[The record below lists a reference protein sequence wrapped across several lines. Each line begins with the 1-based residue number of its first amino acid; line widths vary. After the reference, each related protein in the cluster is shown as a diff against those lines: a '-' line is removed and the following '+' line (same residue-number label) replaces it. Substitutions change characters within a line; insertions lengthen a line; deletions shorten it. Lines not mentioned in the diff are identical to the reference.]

1 MNTSFLVTI
10 SLFCWLFFLLFFN
23 YDRCRYRNCLLLF
36 IALCSTVPALC
47 SLAGE
52 NAPRVLYF
60 CIILFCI
67 ALLIVPVFL
76 IHNGILMMKREGRSL
91 ANMLSLLLGLVI
103 GFGEVSTFLFLL
115 WVENSGGS
123 GRLVSTLEHTALINY
138 LISGTVIYGSVS
150 FLIFMLYSVFLM
162 IIPRKSDFDY
172 IIIHGAGLLGGDRV
186 SKLLQ
191 DRIDKA
197 IDVYLKDPTPTIMIP
212 SGGKGGDETISEAV
226 TALRGGSV
234 RALAVN
240 ENYLDL
246 LSESEDFGSLS
257 EELRLIETLEVPLG
271 VSSGSE
277 EDSSSS
283 GAGTSSSAG
292 ALFGSRLPS
301 KPARS
306 EQPSAA
312 EKVEKDKCIV
322 LYLSGNDARTSA
334 LTTGRSD
341 VNILMLINPATDQIL
356 LLNTPRDYYVPNP
369 ALGGGMD
376 KLTHCGLFGTYNS
389 MAALEGLYDVE
400 IDNYCQINFSGFIK
414 LVDALGGITLDNPR
428 AFYSSS
434 GYFFPEG
441 EITLDGEHALS
452 YGRERDAF
460 GDGDLARG
468 RNLMRL
474 ITAMIDKAKSSGTSL
489 LTSYPAVLESLGD
502 MFATDLSSDEI
513 SALVKLAIR
522 DLSEWEVL
530 STSVSGDG
538 GIMRTAS
545 GGEVPLYVMR
555 PDVAQVERT
564 SALLDRFL
572 AGERIEQDD
581 LG

>member
-1 MNTSFLVTI
+1 MLKKKIWKPFAGIVFLITLVSAALVAFALI
-10 SLFCWLFFLLFFN
+10 YIDILPEK
-23 YDRCRYRNCLLLF
+23 YLLLF
-36 IALCSTVPALC
+36 LALE
-47 SLAGE
+47 AG
-52 NAPRVLYF
+52 
-60 CIILFCI
+60 
-67 ALLIVPVFL
+67 ALLV
-76 IHNGILMMKREGRSL
+76 
-91 ANMLSLLLGLVI
+91 AALLLYVGLRRKRSRARQVRRVI
-103 GFGEVSTFLFLL
+103 GFFLCILL
-115 WVENSGGS
+115 VAGNFFAASVLADLGRTKEAVGDRHEHVALVGVYVFHSDAAQTLADTASYRYGVLGGFEKGTS
-123 GRLVSTLEHTALINY
+123 DYALSELAGRL
-138 LISGTVIYGSVS
+138 
-150 FLIFMLYSVFLM
+150 
-162 IIPRKSDFDY
+162 
-172 IIIHGAGLLGGDRV
+172 GG
-186 SKLLQ
+186 
-191 DRIDKA
+191 A
-197 IDVYLKDPTPTIMIP
+197 IDAQEY
-212 SGGKGGDETISEAV
+212 ETISEAV

-474 ITAMIDKAKSSGTSL
+474 ITAMIDKAKGSGTSL